1 MARPLVHLE
10 SLRQGRV
17 VKEEERKAAIEKTRA
32 LFHHLWTKNVGTP
45 GYDKKAWMDLQWV
58 MTDLGVP
65 L

>member
-1 MARPLVHLE
+1 MVYLE

-17 VKEEERKAAIEKTRA
+17 MTEEKRKAAIEKARE
-32 LFHHLWTKNVGTP
+32 LFHHLWTKDVNTP
-45 GYDKKAWMDLQWV
+45 GYDKKAWMNLQRV